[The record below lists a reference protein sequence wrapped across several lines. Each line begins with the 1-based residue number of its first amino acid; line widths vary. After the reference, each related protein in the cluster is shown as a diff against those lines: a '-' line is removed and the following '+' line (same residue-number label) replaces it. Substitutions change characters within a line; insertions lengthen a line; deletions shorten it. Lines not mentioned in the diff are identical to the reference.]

1 MHDPHDLLSN
11 RYVDSDSNYYH
22 IESNDPMF
30 LEIESLA
37 AKLLLVHLTDI
48 LVGPSNEKPFQDFG
62 VNQKS
67 LLKH

>member
-1 MHDPHDLLSN
+1 
-11 RYVDSDSNYYH
+11 
-22 IESNDPMF
+22 MF

-37 AKLLLVHLTDI
+37 AKLLLVHLADI